1 MIYYPGL
8 INIQTHRTADNWM
21 TAYYGSVFFL
31 GKSIMDKSK
40 FSESIRKFCK
50 MLASLRSTE
59 LRARANELRR
69 EFEFFS
75 SYEEARLHAEADEL
89 DKEADKIEHEEQ

>member
-1 MIYYPGL
+1 
-8 INIQTHRTADNWM
+8 
-21 TAYYGSVFFL
+21 
-31 GKSIMDKSK
+31 
-40 FSESIRKFCK
+40 